1 LKLGWSP
8 ELIAGRLR
16 SDHPNFSISHETI
29 YQFIYAEA
37 KHLIPL
43 LTRRYKRRR
52 KKASRK
58 PRPSPIPNRI
68 LISQRALE
76 ANQRLEWGH
85 WEADAVVSKA
95 SKVSLNVLV
104 ERKSRLVKVTKILQ
118 NNAAYSSQAVI
129 RRLRAQPKEARRSI
143 TYDNGSENYYHQ
155 DVNRALKTSSFFCNP
170 YHSWEKGSVE
180 NTIGLIR
187 RFLPKRSDFQRIP
200 SSDIGHIEKLL
211 NNRPKKCLNFKTPEE
226 VYSQL
231 LTTSNTSSGA
241 LPP

>member
-1 LKLGWSP
+1 M
-8 ELIAGRLR
+8 
-16 SDHPNFSISHETI
+16 
-29 YQFIYAEA
+29 
-37 KHLIPL
+37 
-43 LTRRYKRRR
+43 
-52 KKASRK
+52 
-58 PRPSPIPNRI
+58 
-68 LISQRALE
+68 
-76 ANQRLEWGH
+76 
-85 WEADAVVSKA
+85 
-95 SKVSLNVLV
+95 SLNVLV

-118 NNAAYSSQAVI
+118 NTAAHSSRAVI
-129 RRLRAQPKEARRSI
+129 RRLRTQPKEARRSI

-155 DVNRALKTSSFFCNP
+155 DVNRALKTNSFFCNP

-187 RFLPKRSDFQRIP
+187 RFIPKKSDFQRIP

-231 LTTSNTSSGA
+231 LATSNTSSGA